1 MQYLLSKSLSFL
13 FENYQLIAYTTL
25 AISFAVIAV
34 LIIID
39 YLQYKKSSY
48 FEITKTPYIV
58 LRGDMGQLGEY
69 LTYKALKSFE
79 KDGAKFLFNIY
90 LPKENNDTTEIDV
103 LMICKKGLF
112 VFESKNYSG
121 WIFGNDTSKNWYQT
135 LPNKK
140 GGSRK
145 EAFYNPIFQNRSHI
159 ESLKSF
165 VNPDIPMYSVIVF
178 SNRCTLKN
186 IDLVHTD
193 AYVVKRESVY
203 TTVIK
208 EYKNTSTDSLDKSE
222 ITNIYNALYIYT
234 QTDEATKSAHIS
246 NIQNNLKHVNIQI
259 RNYSNSET
267 MKCPRCGGILVER
280 ISKRGENIGEKFYG
294 CSNYPKCRYT
304 KK

>member
-1 MQYLLSKSLSFL
+1 
-13 FENYQLIAYTTL
+13 
-25 AISFAVIAV
+25 
-34 LIIID
+34 
-39 YLQYKKSSY
+39 
-48 FEITKTPYIV
+48 
-58 LRGDMGQLGEY
+58 
-69 LTYKALKSFE
+69 
-79 KDGAKFLFNIY
+79 
-90 LPKENNDTTEIDV
+90 
-103 LMICKKGLF
+103 MICKKGLF

-280 ISKRGENIGEKFYG
+280 IAKRGENIGEKFYG